1 MLQPDVVA
9 AKHSRLSPCVTM
21 KMPANLVSVMQP
33 EPKAACNLT
42 HWERRQALLAVSE
55 SVAVHRDLPALF
67 HDLAQRLPGVVSFD
81 FLSLVLHDPV
91 RNIMRLHILE
101 SRIPHDA
108 LEGSERPIDESPGGV
123 VWQTQRPVVVKDTKT
138 ENRFPEIMQLLL
150 THNIR
155 SMCMFPL
162 TTAHRR
168 LGAMGFGSTHAG
180 AYGEDEIEFLSL
192 VTRQVAVAVDNAL
205 SHQDAQEY
213 QAQLAHERDRWRV
226 LLEVNNAVVSNLD
239 RHELFAAI
247 SAALR
252 QVVCHDYISLALLDG
267 EKKRLRLH
275 VLDFPDGKGL
285 VKEEMSDDVESCLPG
300 RAILSR
306 KPVVVVTEDC
316 EESRYSEL
324 ARLHIEEGLK
334 VACFVPLVSRDLIL
348 GTLNVAS
355 KCTDVFSQEDVDL
368 LVQVANQIA
377 IAVDNAKAFAQIAE
391 LKEKLAEEKLY
402 LQEEIRTEHNFE
414 EIVGESAALKRVLK
428 QVETV
433 APTDSTVLIQGETG
447 TGKEVIARALHD
459 LSSRRE
465 RTFVKVNCAAIP
477 SGLLESELFGHEK
490 GAFTGAI
497 AQKIGRFELAHQ
509 GTLFL
514 DEIGD
519 IPLELQPKLLRVLQ
533 EQEFERLGGT
543 RTIRADVRL
552 IAATNRDLSRMVA
565 AHEFRSDL
573 YYRLNVFPILA
584 PPLRDRPEDV
594 GLLVRYFVQKYAR
607 RMNKQIESIP
617 SEAMDVLSKWQWPGN
632 VRELENVIERAV
644 ILSNGPTLQ
653 VPLGDFRAPDGG
665 SDGSVATLEAAERA
679 HILRALGQT
688 QWVVGGPDGAAALL
702 GVKRTTLQSRMRKL
716 GISPNR
722 HP

>member
-1 MLQPDVVA
+1 M
-9 AKHSRLSPCVTM
+9 TIN
-21 KMPANLVSVMQP
+21 MPANLISMGTPDTPTVCGRPQ
-33 EPKAACNLT
+33 
-42 HWERRQALLAVSE
+42 WERRQALLAVSE
-55 SVAVHRDLPALF
+55 SIAVHRDLPALF

-81 FLSLVLHDPV
+81 FLSLVLYDPD
-91 RNIMRLHILE
+91 RNTMKLHILE
-101 SRIPHDA
+101 SRTPHDVLA
-108 LEGSERPIDESPGGV
+108 GGERSIEESPGGV
-123 VWQTQRPVVVKDTKT
+123 VWLTQEPVVVKDTKA
-138 ENRFPEIMQLLL
+138 EDRFPEIMQLLL

-155 SMCMFPL
+155 SMCMLPL

-168 LGAMGFGSTHAG
+168 LGAMGFGSTHSA

-213 QAQLAHERDRWRV
+213 QSQLAHERDRWRV
-226 LLEVNNAVVSNLD
+226 LLEVNNAIVSNLD

-252 QVVCHDYISLALLDG
+252 RVVCHDYISLALLDA
-267 EKKRLRLH
+267 EKKRLKLH

-285 VKEEMSDDVESCLPG
+285 VKEEMSEDVEACLPG

-306 KPVVVVTEDC
+306 RPVVVPTEGC
-316 EESRYSEL
+316 EEIPHSEL
-324 ARLHIEEGLK
+324 SRLHIEEGLK

-355 KCTDVFSQEDVDL
+355 KCADVFSNDDVDL

-402 LQEEIRTEHNFE
+402 LEEEIRTEHNFE
-414 EIVGESAALKRVLK
+414 EIVGESAALKRILK

-447 TGKEVIARALHD
+447 TGKEVIARAIHH
-459 LSSRRE
+459 LSSRRD

-477 SGLLESELFGHEK
+477 SGLLESELFGHER

-519 IPLELQPKLLRVLQ
+519 IPLELQPKLLRILQ
-533 EQEFERLGGT
+533 EQEFERLGST
-543 RTIRADVRL
+543 RTFRADVRL

-565 AHEFRSDL
+565 SHEFRSDL
-573 YYRLNVFPILA
+573 YYRLNVFPIVT

-594 GLLVRYFVQKYAR
+594 GLLVRYFVQKHAR
-607 RMNKQIESIP
+607 RMNKRIESIP

-632 VRELENVIERAV
+632 IRELENVIERAV
-644 ILSNGPTLQ
+644 ILTNGPTLQ
-653 VPLGDFRAPDGG
+653 VPLGDFKPPHGNG
-665 SDGSVATLEAAERA
+665 NGSVGTLQSAERE
-679 HILRALGQT
+679 HILRALEQT
-688 QWVVGGPDGAAALL
+688 RWVVGGPAGAATLL

-716 GISPNR
+716 GISLNK
-722 HP
+722 

>member
-1 MLQPDVVA
+1 MTEPTT
-9 AKHSRLSPCVTM
+9 K
-21 KMPANLVSVMQP
+21 PACDRSQW
-33 EPKAACNLT
+33 K
-42 HWERRQALLAVSE
+42 RREALLAVSE
-55 SVAVHRDLPALF
+55 SIALHRDLPALF
-67 HDLAQRLPGVVSFD
+67 HDLALRLPGVVSFD
-81 FLSLVLHDPV
+81 FLNLVLHDPA
-91 RNIMRLHILE
+91 RKTMRLHILE
-101 SRIPHDA
+101 SRILHDA
-108 LEGSERPIDESPGGV
+108 LEGSERPIDGSPGGE
-123 VWQTQRPVVVKDTKT
+123 VWQTQQPVVVKDTKT

-155 SMCMFPL
+155 SMCMLPL

-168 LGAMGFGSTHAG
+168 LGAMGFGSTRSA

-192 VTRQVAVAVDNAL
+192 VTRQVAVAVDNTL
-205 SHQDAQEY
+205 SHHDAQGY
-213 QAQLAHERDRWRV
+213 QGQLAHERDRWRV

-252 QVVCHDYISLALLDG
+252 RVVCHDYISLALLDA
-267 EKKRLRLH
+267 ERKNLRLH

-285 VKEEMSDDVESCLPG
+285 VKEAMSEAVEACLPG

-306 KPVVVVTEDC
+306 KAVVVPTEDS
-316 EESRYSEL
+316 EEAQHSEM
-324 ARLHIEEGLK
+324 ARLHIAEGLK
-334 VACFVPLVSRDLIL
+334 VACFVPLISRDRVL

-355 KCTDVFSQEDVDL
+355 KCTDVFSQDDVDL

-377 IAVDNAKAFAQIAE
+377 IAVDNAQAFAQIAE

-414 EIVGESAALKRVLK
+414 EIVGESAPLKRVLK

-433 APTDSTVLIQGETG
+433 APINSTVLIQGETG
-447 TGKEVIARALHD
+447 TGKEVIARAIHD
-459 LSSRRE
+459 LSSRRD
-465 RTFVKVNCAAIP
+465 RTFVKINCAAIP
-477 SGLLESELFGHEK
+477 SGLLESEVFGHEK

-552 IAATNRDLSRMVA
+552 IAATNRDLAHMVA

-584 PPLRDRPEDV
+584 PPLRDRPEDIA
-594 GLLVRYFVQKYAR
+594 LLVRYFVQKYAR

-617 SEAMDVLSKWQWPGN
+617 SETMEVLSKWQWPGN
-632 VRELENVIERAV
+632 IR
-644 ILSNGPTLQ
+644 
-653 VPLGDFRAPDGG
+653 D
-665 SDGSVATLEAAERA
+665 
-679 HILRALGQT
+679 
-688 QWVVGGPDGAAALL
+688 
-702 GVKRTTLQSRMRKL
+702 
-716 GISPNR
+716 
-722 HP
+722 